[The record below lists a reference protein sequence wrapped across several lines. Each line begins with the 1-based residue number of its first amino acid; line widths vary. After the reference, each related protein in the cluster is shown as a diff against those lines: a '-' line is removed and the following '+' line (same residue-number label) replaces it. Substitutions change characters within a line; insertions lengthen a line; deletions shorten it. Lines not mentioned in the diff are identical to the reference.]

1 MSDKPAKPRAAQPG
15 ASMPPAWEAKPG
27 AGDTPADRAAFATTP
42 GAPDPSPPPAPAA
55 QPKPGT
61 PPSSAA
67 PASPKRS
74 DEPMAAVAQR
84 GGGGAGIALGALTL
98 LVLAVLAS
106 PFWAPAVSPLLPW
119 GPRETRGT
127 ATAPPSDL
135 AERVAKLEQ
144 RGAPPTGVPQEIVGR
159 LDRLEQQIA
168 QPRPAA
174 LPPELAERLQRVE
187 QQIAQPRPAA
197 ELPQDVAERLKRIEE
212 RVAAPPRELLDRIAQ
227 LEQRPAAD
235 PNAAR
240 AAAAEARRLAGTV
253 QALEQR
259 LAAVDQR
266 ERAEATVDRTDQAL
280 LVALTQLRQAVG
292 TARPYGSELGAV
304 TALARERPEITG
316 AVAPLQAN
324 AAKGVPTLTLLTQQ
338 FAAAANEIVRADRAP
353 PSDSFG
359 DQVVAKLSS
368 LVSVRRVGK
377 GAVEQG
383 AEAAVAA
390 AEQALAEGDL
400 GAAVAA
406 LETLQGPAAEA
417 AKPWLDQAR
426 ARLAAEAAVSK
437 ANGLALARVAQGGAP
452 PK

>member
-1 MSDKPAKPRAAQPG
+1 MSDKPAKPRASQPG

-27 AGDTPADRAAFATTP
+27 SGDTPADRAAFAATLT
-42 GAPDPSPPPAPAA
+42 APEAPPSAPAA
-55 QPKPGT
+55 QPKPSV
-61 PPSSAA
+61 PPSEAA
-67 PASPKRS
+67 PASPRPS
-74 DEPMAAVAQR
+74 SAPVAAAPPR
-84 GGGGAGIALGALTL
+84 RGGGAGVALGALAL

-119 GPRETRGT
+119 GPREMRGA

-144 RGAPPTGVPQEIVGR
+144 RGAPASGVPQEVVDR
-159 LDRLEQQIA
+159 LAKLEQQAA
-168 QPRPAA
+168 QPRSAT
-174 LPPELAERLQRVE
+174 LPPDVAERLQRLE
-187 QQIAQPRPAA
+187 QQSAQPRQV
-197 ELPQDVAERLKRIEE
+197 ELPQDLAERLKRIEE
-212 RVAAPPRELLDRIAQ
+212 RVVTPPRELLDRITQ
-227 LEQRPAAD
+227 LEQRPTAD

-240 AAAAEARRLAGTV
+240 GAAEEARRLAGTV
-253 QALEQR
+253 QSLEQR
-259 LAAVDQR
+259 LTALDQR

-280 LVALTQLRQAVG
+280 FIAVTQLRQAVG
-292 TARPYGSELGAV
+292 TARPYASELGAV
-304 TALARERPEITG
+304 TALSRERPEITD
-316 AVAPLQAN
+316 ALAPLKAS

-338 FAAAANEIVRADRAP
+338 FAVAANDIVRAERAP
-353 PSDSFG
+353 PSDNIG
-359 DQVVAKLSS
+359 DQVMAKLSS

-417 AKPWLDQAR
+417 AKPWLEQAR

-437 ANGLALARVAQGGAP
+437 ATGLALAHVAQGGAP
-452 PK
+452 AK